1 MTNFIYPN
9 TLQAPM
15 LGAGFLK
22 TQRGTFIM
30 TKDYCF
36 VKLLSRLAALATIST
51 VLVACGGFR
60 LLPLPA
66 TSGCRVTRQA
76 WTLLLN
82 YK

>member
-1 MTNFIYPN
+1 
-9 TLQAPM
+9 
-15 LGAGFLK
+15 
-22 TQRGTFIM
+22 M